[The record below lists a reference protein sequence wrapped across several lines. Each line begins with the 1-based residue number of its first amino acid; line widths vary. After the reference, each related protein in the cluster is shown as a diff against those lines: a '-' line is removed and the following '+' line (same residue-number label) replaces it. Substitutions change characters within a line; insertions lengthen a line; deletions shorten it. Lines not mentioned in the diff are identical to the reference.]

1 MRNFIVILILSA
13 IAQMSFAQIV
23 SSRSEDIVVT
33 EQVKPKKPKTPR
45 NFDFYIKAGVAMEK
59 VTSPID
65 MSFKVGY
72 DVDFGFMKPMGN
84 DGAYWGMEAGVMS
97 YSYLDGYGYTYSKM
111 TAIVASP
118 FVFGWH
124 FKVNDNMTV
133 SPFIAPF
140 ADYTIEN
147 AGWDFGLTAGA
158 HLWFNKKVGLGL
170 YVRKGFAETDHGVHM
185 WDFDGNSANIETANL
200 LKFVFSVGY
209 AF

>member
-1 MRNFIVILILSA
+1 MRKFFLFLFMTA

-23 SSRSEDIVVT
+23 SSRSEDIVIT

-45 NFDFYIKAGVAMEK
+45 NFDFYVKAGVAMEK

-72 DVDFGFMKPMGN
+72 DVDFGFMKPIGEN
-84 DGAYWGMEAGVMS
+84 GAYWGMEAGVMS
-97 YSYLDGYGYTYSKM
+97 YSYLDGWSGYSYSKM

-124 FKVNDNMTV
+124 FKASDNITISPFV
-133 SPFIAPF
+133 SPFF
-140 ADYTIEN
+140 DYTIEN

-158 HLWFNKKVGLGL
+158 NLWINKKIGLGL
-170 YVRKGFAETDHGVHM
+170 YVRKGLFETDHGIQM
-185 WDFDGNSANIETANL
+185 
-200 LKFVFSVGY
+200 
-209 AF
+209 